1 MNDTFLML
9 GIESSCDE
17 TAAALVKS
25 DGTILASEI
34 ASQMEVHAAH
44 GGVVPEIAARAH
56 LHVTGWQLPDGFE
69 RLVWDDESVFGPSP
83 NWGDWRDGPG
93 VDARVREGLGAGEPL
108 VRDRPAA
115 CGRGASKHGSTLVAS
130 FWRTPYRWLGAIVVI
145 HIIGYVQLLTVG
157 CQSQHPFRT
166 RSR

>member
-56 LHVTGWQLPDGFE
+56 LDAIDSVIAGAMEKAGVTTVSYTHLTLPTK
-69 RLVWDDESVFGPSP
+69 R
-83 NWGDWRDGPG
+83 
-93 VDARVREGLGAGEPL
+93 
-108 VRDRPAA
+108 
-115 CGRGASKHGSTLVAS
+115 
-130 FWRTPYRWLGAIVVI
+130 IV
-145 HIIGYVQLLTVG
+145 
-157 CQSQHPFRT
+157 
-166 RSR
+166 

>member
-56 LHVTGWQLPDGFE
+56 LDAIDSVIGGAMEKAGVTMGDLDGVAATGGPGLIGGGVVGTGGAQGIAPA
-69 RLVWDDESVFGPSP
+69 RGNPHYAGNHLGRQAPSP
-83 NWGDWRDGPG
+83 RPVGKGGLSHLLLLGSGGHKQPLGRESPG
-93 VDARVREGLGAGEPL
+93 
-108 VRDRPAA
+108 
-115 CGRGASKHGSTLVAS
+115 
-130 FWRTPYRWLGAIVVI
+130 
-145 HIIGYVQLLTVG
+145 GY
-157 CQSQHPFRT
+157 
-166 RSR
+166 

>member
-56 LHVTGWQLPDGFE
+56 LDAIDSVIEGALEKAGVTMGDLDG
-69 RLVWDDESVFGPSP
+69 GAAT
-83 NWGDWRDGPG
+83 GGPG
-93 VDARVREGLGAGEPL
+93 LIGGVVVGTVTANAIATLNAGFDQAEERGEEP
-108 VRDRPAA
+108 PAA
-115 CGRGASKHGSTLVAS
+115 AAPPGFSHEDTPVVA
-130 FWRTPYRWLGAIVVI
+130 L
-145 HIIGYVQLLTVG
+145 
-157 CQSQHPFRT
+157 
-166 RSR
+166 

>member
-56 LHVTGWQLPDGFE
+56 LDAIDSVIGGAMEKAGVTTVGGRSGLANK
-69 RLVWDDESVFGPSP
+69 L
-83 NWGDWRDGPG
+83 
-93 VDARVREGLGAGEPL
+93 GLGRKA
-108 VRDRPAA
+108 
-115 CGRGASKHGSTLVAS
+115 VAVED
-130 FWRTPYRWLGAIVVI
+130 VV
-145 HIIGYVQLLTVG
+145 YDAVVVE
-157 CQSQHPFRT
+157 
-166 RSR
+166 RSGDAW